1 MCFLLLFPFR
11 TPAFLKKKISGR
23 LFGEF
28 FGCSKEKSSS
38 KSLILIS
45 CLNATRPFRHVQLHL
60 QSHETHSLHSR
71 DFQLSLVF
79 SALIQSTII
88 NLFSLSLLPWCAAS
102 GADANRSMHYQ
113 PVCMWLWK
121 QHIKH
126 HLSSS
131 LHIECGSI
139 CSLLESNT
147 VWPTLMGK
155 RTPLVQ
161 TTHLI
166 YHIHCLF
173 AHDEQALL
181 SSVKL
186 LSSFWKSMVWNNYQ
200 CERRKENYFAMRV
213 TFTIQQ
219 IWPEIYL

>member
-1 MCFLLLFPFR
+1 M
-11 TPAFLKKKISGR
+11 
-23 LFGEF
+23 
-28 FGCSKEKSSS
+28 
-38 KSLILIS
+38 S
-45 CLNATRPFRHVQLHL
+45 CLNATRPFRHVQLYL
-60 QSHETHSLHSR
+60 QSHETHLLHSR

-79 SALIQSTII
+79 SALIQWTII

-121 QHIKH
+121 HHIKR

-147 VWPTLMGK
+147 DLHWWEK

-181 SSVKL
+181 SSMKL
-186 LSSFWKSMVWNNYQ
+186 LSSFWKSMLWNKYQ

-213 TFTIQQ
+213 TLIIQ
-219 IWPEIYL
+219 

>member
-1 MCFLLLFPFR
+1 MFSLISLKNSSLF
-11 TPAFLKKKISGR
+11 KKIISGR
-23 LFGEF
+23 LFSEF

-38 KSLILIS
+38 ILVS
-45 CLNATRPFRHVQLHL
+45 CLNATRPFRHVQLYL
-60 QSHETHSLHSR
+60 QSHETHLLHSR

-79 SALIQSTII
+79 SALIQWTII

-121 QHIKH
+121 HHIKR

-147 VWPTLMGK
+147 VTYIDGK
-155 RTPLVQ
+155 KGP
-161 TTHLI
+161 H
-166 YHIHCLF
+166 
-173 AHDEQALL
+173 
-181 SSVKL
+181 
-186 LSSFWKSMVWNNYQ
+186 
-200 CERRKENYFAMRV
+200 
-213 TFTIQQ
+213 
-219 IWPEIYL
+219 